1 MPTMKSR
8 TLVDK
13 NLSPNPSI
21 LINLQNQRPLG
32 EKWFALNDQQL
43 IKGSAKQALPIYCGS
58 PFMGRPFLYPTT
70 VEVWPDVNILAYAKN
85 EGTNPN
91 ISALSDWIREN
102 KFGFNV
108 LPAYLEHHRTNDT
121 VTAWDIAKNSTN
133 ALHEKYGFHIDY
145 LEFNKQSVE
154 IPKVGVWNHE
164 YTDRLAYFVVVIRY
178 LYTINTTFEKRCFL
192 LAKMMGQKFPKA
204 ILVYL
209 LACLYF
215 YVKDNRR
222 EFPIAFD
229 KLQEDMQP
237 GKDAADSW
245 KRARNFASDIS
256 FFTQTSLYPIRPS
269 PPRLRIPYIAT
280 TDPALVLILQQLCY
294 LDVLVNRSVGRGT
307 PRYRPGSIAH
317 DKLDQLTRNNIFKY
331 IVPFIEDNKS
341 KNEQEDAELKNV
353 ANQILAGTFFHK
365 VYPLD

>member
-1 MPTMKSR
+1 
-8 TLVDK
+8 
-13 NLSPNPSI
+13 
-21 LINLQNQRPLG
+21 
-32 EKWFALNDQQL
+32 
-43 IKGSAKQALPIYCGS
+43 
-58 PFMGRPFLYPTT
+58 MGRPFLYPTT
-70 VEVWPDVNILAYAKN
+70 IEVWPDVNILAYAKN
-85 EGTNPN
+85 DGTNPN

-102 KFGFNV
+102 RFGFNV

-133 ALHEKYGFHIDY
+133 ALHVKYGFHIDY

-164 YTDRLAYFVVVIRY
+164 YTDRLAYFVVVIRH
-178 LYTINTTFEKRCFL
+178 LYTTNTTFEKRCFL
-192 LAKMMGQKFPKA
+192 LAKMIGQKFPKA

-215 YVKDNRR
+215 YVKDNRTK
-222 EFPIAFD
+222 FPNAFD

-256 FFTQTSLYPIRPS
+256 FFTQTSLHPIRPS
-269 PPRLRIPYIAT
+269 PPCLRIPYIAT

-294 LDVLVNRSVGRGT
+294 LDVLVSGSVGQGT

-317 DKLDQLTRNNIFKY
+317 DKLDQLTHNNIFKY
-331 IVPFIEDNKS
+331 IVPLIEENKA

-353 ANQILAGTFFHK
+353 ANQILAGNFSYK
-365 VYPLD
+365 DYRLD